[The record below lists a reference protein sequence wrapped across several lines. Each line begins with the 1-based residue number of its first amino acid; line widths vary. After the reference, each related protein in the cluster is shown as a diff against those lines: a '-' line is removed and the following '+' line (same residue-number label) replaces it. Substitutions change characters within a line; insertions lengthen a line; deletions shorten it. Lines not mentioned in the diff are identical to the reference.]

1 MFNRE
6 KSEKIVRGMLLAV
19 FFLPLLITPG
29 VLFPY
34 QYGKVIIFEV
44 IIGILFAWVIYR
56 ANWSLF
62 QITPI
67 FVSYV
72 AFLVVRFFTGVI
84 GDNPEKS
91 FWGDHIRMTGTFTF
105 LFIFLFFLLLRRAFS
120 GLKDELK
127 LLRIVAFGGL
137 IGSIE
142 AIAQRFT
149 SFGADVLGKSKVWLF
164 GSFGNP
170 SYFAGYLVLVIFFSV
185 LLVSREREAKTKIFW
200 ALICFGEIVVLIAT
214 SSRGAIVGLLL
225 GAITSGLVLLIHSK
239 KSTVRA
245 AGMATIILP
254 IILLVGSLIIYFGPG
269 RKSALG
275 TLMGSLLRSGTAE
288 TRIINWKIALDGFKA
303 KPFFG
308 WGPENYEIIF
318 SRFYR
323 PEILAYSYDE
333 TWSDR
338 PHNTMLEVG
347 ASSGIFGIISYLA
360 LFLVP
365 LWVMLK
371 QKKDIFGSG
380 EVALYSGMLVAFW
393 GQGFFLFD
401 TFSALI
407 LFAAALALIDMRY
420 AQNNANPRMNANDAN
435 RRILRTTG
443 SMAIIG
449 LVIWGAL
456 LPVKASYLAARSEKD
471 VAKKDYV
478 NFEKDFIGALNSF
491 TPHHDDLAK
500 ILGDDVLKGDAIGV
514 IPKSVVIAV
523 LPKIVTYLEDAAN
536 NHSNVYPL
544 VFRSAQIFSL
554 AGEYIDPE
562 YFKKSEAMF
571 DKAQMLSPERQTTS
585 IMRVEMNLARGHLF
599 EAARLAKEFVEANP
613 SLAAGHWFY
622 GLVLAASGDGDGAEE
637 QFDLAWKKGYLFGAS
652 TVAGAIKKTNHIL
665 DFYASR
671 GKFEKMVPILEKSI
685 ANGYSRADY
694 PAVDSLMA
702 DYNMRLGAVYATLG
716 RFSDARAAVLKT
728 ISLDPS
734 RRRDVEEFIGAIEEL
749 SNRQ

>member
-1 MFNRE
+1 MFSRE
-6 KSEKIVRGMLLAV
+6 KSEKIIRGALLAV
-19 FFLPLLITPG
+19 FFLPLIITPG

-34 QYGKVIIFEV
+34 QYGKVVIFEV

-62 QITPI
+62 QVTPI

-105 LFIFLFFLLLRRAFS
+105 LFIFIFFLLLRRAFS
-120 GLKDELK
+120 GIKDELK
-127 LLRIVAFGGL
+127 LLRIIALGGL
-137 IGSIE
+137 VGAIE
-142 AIAQRFT
+142 AVAQRFT
-149 SFGADVLGKSKVWLF
+149 SLGADVLGKSKVWLF

-170 SYFAGYLVLVIFFSV
+170 SYFASYLVLVIFFSV
-185 LLVSREREAKTKIFW
+185 LLVSCERKVKIKIFW
-200 ALICFGEIVVLIAT
+200 ALICVGEIVVLIAT

-225 GAITSGLVLLIHSK
+225 GAITAGLVLLLRSK

-254 IILLVGSLIIYFGPG
+254 LVLLVGSLIIYFGPG
-269 RKSALG
+269 RKSTLG
-275 TLMGSLLRSGTAE
+275 IFMGSLLRSGTAE
-288 TRIINWKIALDGFKA
+288 TRIINWRVALDGFKA
-303 KPFFG
+303 KPLFG

-318 SRFYR
+318 SKFYR

-338 PHNTMLEVG
+338 PHNTMLEVA
-347 ASSGIFGIISYLA
+347 ASSGILGIISYLA

-365 LWVMLK
+365 LWVILVR
-371 QKKDIFGSG
+371 KKEVFKSG
-380 EVALYSGMLVAFW
+380 EAALYSGMLVAFW

-407 LFAAALALIDMRY
+407 LFAAGLALIDMKFLKNGL
-420 AQNNANPRMNANDAN
+420 AVG
-435 RRILRTTG
+435 G
-443 SMAIIG
+443 SVSARGGWLKKVEAFLIMG

-456 LPVKASYLAARSEKD
+456 LPVKASYLAARSEEG

-491 TPHHDDLAK
+491 TPYHDDLAK

-523 LPKIVTYLEDAAN
+523 LPKIVAYLEAAAN

-554 AGEYIDPE
+554 AGEYLDPE
-562 YFKKSEAMF
+562 YFKKSEVMF
-571 DKAQMLSPERQTTS
+571 DKAQRLSPERQTTA
-585 IMRVEMNLARGHLF
+585 IMRVEMELASGNLF
-599 EAARLAKEFVEANP
+599 EAARRAQDFVAANP

-637 QFDLAWKKGYLFGAS
+637 QFDLAWKKGYIFGAS
-652 TVAGAIKKTNHIL
+652 TVQGAIKKTNHVL

-702 DYNMRLGAVYATLG
+702 DYYLRLGAVYAALG
-716 RFSDARAAVLKT
+716 KFSDARASVLKT

-734 RRRDVEEFIGAIEEL
+734 RRADVEEFIGAVEDL
-749 SNRQ
+749 SR

>member
-6 KSEKIVRGMLLAV
+6 KSEKIIRGALLAV
-19 FFLPLLITPG
+19 FFLPLIITPG

-44 IIGILFAWVIYR
+44 VVGVLAAGILFFDSRPWPKV
-56 ANWSLF
+56 
-62 QITPI
+62 TPI
-67 FVSYV
+67 FIVYV

-105 LFIFLFFLLLRRAFS
+105 LFIFIFFLLLRRAFS
-120 GLKDELK
+120 GIKDELK

-137 IGSIE
+137 IGSLE
-142 AIAQRFT
+142 AVAQRFT
-149 SFGADVLGKSKVWLF
+149 SLGALVFGKSKVWLF

-225 GAITSGLVLLIHSK
+225 GAITAGLVLLIHSK
-239 KSTVRA
+239 KSIVRT
-245 AGMATIILP
+245 AGMVTIILP
-254 IILLVGSLIIYFGPG
+254 IILLVGSLAIYFGPG

-275 TLMGSLLRSGTAE
+275 TVMGSLLRSGTAE
-288 TRIINWKIALDGFKA
+288 SRIINWRIALDGFKA
-303 KPFFG
+303 KPLFG

-318 SRFYR
+318 SKFYR

-338 PHNTMLEVG
+338 PHNTMLEVA
-347 ASSGIFGIISYLA
+347 ASSGILGLVSYLA
-360 LFLVP
+360 LFAVP
-365 LWVMLK
+365 LLVMLRR
-371 QKKDIFGSG
+371 KKDAFGSS
-380 EVALYSGMLVAFW
+380 EAALYSGMLAAFW

-407 LFAAALALIDMRY
+407 LFAAGLALIDVRFL
-420 AQNNANPRMNANDAN
+420 NGSPVGANVSTRSHGALKKAGA
-435 RRILRTTG
+435 ILIAG
-443 SMAIIG
+443 F
-449 LVIWGAL
+449 VIWGAL
-456 LPVKASYLAARSEKD
+456 LPVKASYLAARSEKG

-523 LPKIVTYLEDAAN
+523 LPQIVTYLEAAAN
-536 NHSNVYPL
+536 AHSNVYPL

-571 DKAQMLSPERQTTS
+571 DRAQALSPERQTTA
-585 IMRVEMNLARGHLF
+585 IMRVEMELARGNLS
-599 EAARLAKEFVEANP
+599 EAARRAQDFVAANP

-637 QFDLAWKKGYLFGAS
+637 QFDLAWRKGYLFGAS
-652 TVAGAIKKTNHIL
+652 TVQGAIKKTDHIL

-685 ANGYSRADY
+685 GNGYSRADY
-694 PAVDSLMA
+694 PAVDILMA
-702 DYNMRLGAVYATLG
+702 DYHMRLGAVYATLG
-716 RFSDARAAVLKT
+716 RFADARASVLKT

-734 RRRDVEEFIGAIEEL
+734 RRADVEEFIGALEDL
-749 SNRQ
+749 SR